1 VGVPV
6 LTAAM
11 IVTVLMLTRAGF
23 RPNPGSFAVAWGSVV
38 WAQQECPHLK
48 VTAGTVYSKLKSAGM
63 RDEHFFSNGMEESTI
78 AIMLTLNKNK
88 LASCALVLEQYGP
101 QGRTLPGLI
110 ESSR

>member
-1 VGVPV
+1 
-6 LTAAM
+6 M
-11 IVTVLMLTRAGF
+11 IVTILMLPRADF
-23 RPNPGSFAVAWGSVV
+23 RPSPESFAVAWGSIV

-48 VTAGTVYSKLKSAGM
+48 VAAGTVYSKLKSAGM
-63 RDEHFFSNGMEESTI
+63 RDEEFFSNEMEDSTV